1 MLYSA
6 FMETED
12 RKYCLNIKCS
22 FFCMCWGRGGSDNKA
37 EDNLVCVKKQ
47 GKVCLLKKKKKK
59 GPAKGRKK
67 IRRRK
72 LKFSFPP
79 TRVLLLRCSITYE
92 DLSYKRLKSGN
103 RKTFYEIFTGVRK
116 TASLGSVALGKLFNS
131 SKP

>member
-1 MLYSA
+1 MIIKQKTILYVLRS
-6 FMETED
+6 
-12 RKYCLNIKCS
+12 K
-22 FFCMCWGRGGSDNKA
+22 GR
-37 EDNLVCVKKQ
+37 CVY
-47 GKVCLLKKKKKK
+47 LKKKKKK